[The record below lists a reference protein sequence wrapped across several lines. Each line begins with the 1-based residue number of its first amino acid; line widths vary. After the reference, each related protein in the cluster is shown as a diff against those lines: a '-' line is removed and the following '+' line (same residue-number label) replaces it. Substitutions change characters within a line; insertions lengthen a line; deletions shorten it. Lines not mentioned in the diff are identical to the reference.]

1 MSINPRQRRHNLLM
15 KFCKADRKLLDLE
28 MRVGFCALY
37 LEFSGLKKRHNKV
50 MKRVI
55 ELMDELIPDKRQPRH
70 YRYRYSEEFKVNI
83 DSIVLNLAI
92 GLNKFPRNSFMIAIV
107 ALRGQ
112 LTPGFLNEHQGLAA
126 KVNEAADDTFQMLR
140 QEFGRSF
147 HGGDPIH
154 NTSLL
159 QQLEKFDRFLSKFE
173 LAWICDGTNPDIV
186 EALLDI
192 QALSELFLRA
202 ASWAVE
208 QNCINPEDFAT
219 CEPEIMTT
227 LPRLAVLL
235 YISESTVDQGSG
247 KVRKVFREHREGL
260 DEARKLLHRL
270 EPHKRK
276 EVAQRLCLKT
286 DASDPE
292 TNRLFRAIASA
303 ADQLQTN
310 HPIECTYLM
319 SYVCSKYS
327 SEPQAEGE
335 QAAVA
340 ASCFSIEPSVL
351 LPDSASI
358 SCTSANCGVEF
369 SLLQH
374 RHHCRSCGDSFCSHC
389 TTHKM
394 PLPLLGHHSPVRVC
408 EPCRDKVL
416 AAMLTKE
423 APEWVPDCS
432 SPRCSNGG
440 CRVEFTL
447 LRRRHHCRACGGLF
461 CHSCS
466 SWSASLP
473 QFGYNEAVRLCQYCH
488 SVHGNLH

>member
-1 MSINPRQRRHNLLM
+1 RRHNLLM

-55 ELMDELIPDKRQPRH
+55 ELMDELIPDKETAQALPVQ
-70 YRYRYSEEFKVNI
+70 VNI

-126 KVNEAADDTFQMLR
+126 KVNEAAEDTFQMLR

-154 NTSLL
+154 N
-159 QQLEKFDRFLSKFE
+159 QLEKFDRFLSKFE

-270 EPHKRK
+270 EPQKRK
-276 EVAQRLCLKT
+276 EVAQRLCLRT
-286 DASDPE
+286 DARDPE
-292 TNRLFRAIASA
+292 INRLFRAIASA

-327 SEPQAEGE
+327 SEPQAEGCSGGLLL
-335 QAAVA
+335 QHRAVGA
-340 ASCFSIEPSVL
+340 V
-351 LPDSASI
+351 PDSAST

-374 RHHCRSCGDSFCSHC
+374 RHHCRSCGGTFCSHC

-416 AAMLTKE
+416 ASMLTKE

-440 CRVEFTL
+440 CR
-447 LRRRHHCRACGGLF
+447 
-461 CHSCS
+461 
-466 SWSASLP
+466 
-473 QFGYNEAVRLCQYCH
+473 
-488 SVHGNLH
+488 